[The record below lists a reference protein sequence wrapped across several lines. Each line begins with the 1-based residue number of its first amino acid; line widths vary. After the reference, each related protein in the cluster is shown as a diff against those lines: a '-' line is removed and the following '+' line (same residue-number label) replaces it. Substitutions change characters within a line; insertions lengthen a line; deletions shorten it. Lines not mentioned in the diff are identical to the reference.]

1 MAVYANAAE
10 RQRAYRERYRQ
21 RIEQRIETHEAR
33 LEQLQ
38 QSVDE
43 LQHLLGQ
50 LGMAAEREE
59 VRREAA

>member
-1 MAVYANAAE
+1 MAVYASAAE
-10 RQRAYRERYRQ
+10 RQRAYRERYRR